1 MLRQIGRS
9 NAQNRTPS
17 VCSRRLRGIEMGA
30 KRMTFSLLV
39 GSLLDFEASEGASP
53 LVVVL
58 EACKDVSSA
67 S

>member
-1 MLRQIGRS
+1 MSAI
-9 NAQNRTPS
+9 NRPQQRETPTNELS
-17 VCSRRLRGIEMGA
+17 TY
-30 KRMTFSLLV
+30 RMTFSLLV